1 MTQRDIQRWRRQVL
15 KTQSLSTYTWN
26 NKVAHLRAIFGFG
39 IKKGLLPQTENPLCE
54 ASVAKEAKKKKT
66 LNKDQM
72 IEVYLVVQKFAE
84 YETQQRVP
92 CDRRRNALYP
102 ARYWLTVLDVLRYTG
117 MRFNQLQHIR
127 LKDVRPGEGVIELQ
141 LEGSKTHREWCVP
154 IVAPLKA
161 PPNSSCHGPG
171 VWEPGLM
178 IFCLMSAGLQ
188 TALSLMIMCI
198 VRRGP
203 IRRSRDFSGVCH
215 GSVVF
220 WFLPTVSGT
229 RWRRF

>member
-1 MTQRDIQRWRRQVL
+1 MGSKKAGKLTWDELLDEYFFSRNLRPDTEWSYRKVVRGFVDFMGEGVFPADVTQRDIQRWRRQVL

-72 IEVYLVVQKFAE
+72 IQVYLVVQKFAE

-127 LKDVRPGEGVIELQ
+127 LKDVR
-141 LEGSKTHREWCVP
+141 
-154 IVAPLKA
+154 
-161 PPNSSCHGPG
+161 
-171 VWEPGLM
+171 
-178 IFCLMSAGLQ
+178 
-188 TALSLMIMCI
+188 
-198 VRRGP
+198 
-203 IRRSRDFSGVCH
+203 
-215 GSVVF
+215 
-220 WFLPTVSGT
+220 
-229 RWRRF
+229 